1 MAQRVKVTLADGQD
15 RTLCYPLAALKR
27 IKQKFAEQYP
37 VAPEAASNFL
47 QHPVMQALAG
57 SPEDAI
63 PVLLMEGIVEKEGL
77 TEALIAEKLVEGPML
92 DGLALKVIEA
102 FFGPRQSAML
112 QNVREMQDATLKH
125 AVDQA
130 MAALAPATTTNQIVN

>member
-27 IKQKFAEQYP
+27 LKQKFAEEFP
-37 VAPEAASNFL
+37 PKEGATDNFL
-47 QHPVMQALAG
+47 QHPVMRALAAA
-57 SPEDAI
+57 PEDAI

-102 FFGPRQSAML
+102 FFGQRQAAIL
-112 QNVREMQDATLKH
+112 QNVREMQDATVKS
-125 AVDQA
+125 AVDRA
-130 MAALAPATTTNQIVN
+130 MAALAPATSPQIVN